1 MDYFAH
7 TPEQLSKI
15 LRARRGS
22 LGLTQQDVAK
32 LVGLLPKTVSALENR
47 AESSSIETLFKCL
60 SALDL
65 EMRLLPKEL
74 PQEAAERTEW

>member
-1 MDYFAH
+1 MEYLA
-7 TPEQLSKI
+7 TTTSQLSKI

-22 LGLTQQDVAK
+22 LDLTQLEVAD

-65 EMRLLPKEL
+65 EMRLLPKEM
-74 PQEAAERTEW
+74 PEEAAEKPEW

>member
-1 MDYFAH
+1 MEYFAS
-7 TPEQLSKI
+7 TSGQLSKI

-22 LGLTQQDVAK
+22 LDLTQQEVAG

-47 AESSSIETLFKCL
+47 AESSSIESLFKYL

-65 EMRLLPKEL
+65 EMRLVPKEL
-74 PQEAAERTEW
+74 PKEAAEKPEW